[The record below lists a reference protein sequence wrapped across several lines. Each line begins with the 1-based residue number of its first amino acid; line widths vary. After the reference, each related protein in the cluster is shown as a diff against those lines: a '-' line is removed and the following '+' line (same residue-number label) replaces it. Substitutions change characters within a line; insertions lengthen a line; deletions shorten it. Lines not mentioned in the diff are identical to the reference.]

1 MSQYPEENGWVEGDG
16 DSGQKEK
23 PASGKSRVAPES
35 SEPTPKDGMDRV
47 EPVFLVDAEVA
58 DVADGKKGKRQKKP
72 GKPSSGGGLS
82 TRKILLAMGGV
93 FLLGGVGLGGFWYL
107 HQPAGVE
114 YQQPDQQASGG
125 PRGYPAGGREM
136 TMQHHSSGDAIPMD
150 HGDQTPPMAST
161 VSPKAPDSAGGS
173 DEVSGISGI
182 PMPSLSGVTA
192 SSGSAA
198 NAAASL
204 PDLPPATGASGSA
217 SAVSSSVAS
226 SVAAPVTSGSAV
238 PASASA
244 PATSAVAPAAESSS
258 GERKA
263 ALMKK
268 LAQTRQELAQTEKEL
283 ASLRA
288 SEKTQDAATPAPRV
302 IYRTVVRTIY
312 RNPPHPPAGK
322 APAPSG
328 ASGMPDGYRIVG
340 GAGDR
345 AVLRTPSGA
354 FLTIQAGDRV
364 DGRIVQSVR
373 NGQVTW

>member
-1 MSQYPEENGWVEGDG
+1 MSQYPEENGWTEEHDA
-16 DSGQKEK
+16 SGQKEK
-23 PASGKSRVAPES
+23 PVSGKSRAATESPEPS
-35 SEPTPKDGMDRV
+35 PKDGMDRV

-114 YQQPDQQASGG
+114 YQHPDQQASGG
-125 PRGYPAGGREM
+125 SRGYPTGQET
-136 TMQHHSSGDAIPMD
+136 TMQHAPSSDAVPMD

-161 VSPKAPDSAGGS
+161 VSPEAPHSAGGS

-198 NAAASL
+198 NTAASL
-204 PDLPPATGASGSA
+204 PSLPPATVASGSA

-258 GERKA
+258 GERKE

-283 ASLRA
+283 ASLQA
-288 SEKTQDAATPAPRV
+288 SEKTQSAATPAPRV

-312 RNPPHPPAGK
+312 RNPPHPSVSK
-322 APAPSG
+322 TPAPSG

-345 AVLRTPSGA
+345 VVLRTPSGA

-373 NGQVTW
+373 DGQVTW